1 MQFKSLLEKGI
12 TEKITFAK
20 ESLDRSVGQY
30 DRIQVEN
37 AEESEFF
44 KQFSKNN
51 LVRDKALEVIQN
63 QIIPTFK
70 KLQDFVHGEYSKH
83 LRKSA
88 GLVSLNNLKGDE
100 FYQACLDFHATLK
113 GVDARELHN
122 FGLKS
127 LRTSQARFVKL
138 AKILGLSGNE
148 SPTFVEAAQW
158 YDNNPNMFF
167 NSSEAIVAAFV
178 GETENI
184 KPRLKFMFEEKL
196 LSNSVMSI
204 NVKAVPP
211 TGGGIAYYKPS
222 TVDGRREGNYIY
234 IYMYRIYV
242 QDDPHDLSNTTCLRT
257 CPRTC
262 HCRN

>member
-12 TEKITFAK
+12 MEGITFAK
-20 ESLDRSVGQY
+20 ESLDKSVRQY
-30 DRIQVEN
+30 DHIQVDK

-44 KQFSKNN
+44 IQFSKNN
-51 LVRDKALEVIQN
+51 LVRDEALKVIRN
-63 QIIPTFK
+63 QIIPSFK
-70 KLQDFVHGEYSKH
+70 KLQDFIHGDYSKH

-158 YDNNPNMFF
+158 HDNNPNMFF

-184 KPRLKFMFEEKL
+184 KPRLKILFEEKILSQAVMNVNVNWGWHCL
-196 LSNSVMSI
+196 LQTIYSGWSKRRS
-204 NVKAVPP
+204 
-211 TGGGIAYYKPS
+211 TSGGIAYYKPS
-222 TVDGRREGNYIY
+222 TEDGRRIEGN
-234 IYMYRIYV
+234 
-242 QDDPHDLSNTTCLRT
+242 
-257 CPRTC
+257 
-262 HCRN
+262 